1 MYFLIQTTHFSNQA
15 GYSLGASSRQSAVP
29 YSSSFSR
36 PSGSRPEASACAAP
50 DDVPLN
56 LSAPKTSRIQ
66 QQPSTLKEEK
76 PLDLS
81 TKKVSLDRIRF
92 LSIPIIITL
101 FSKVNTIK
109 PLDLESIHD
118 TYYYSYYIFF

>member
-15 GYSLGASSRQSAVP
+15 GYTLGASSRQSAVP

-36 PSGSRPEASACAAP
+36 PSGSRSEASACAAP

-56 LSAPKTSRIQ
+56 LSASKTSSIQ
-66 QQPSTLKEEK
+66 QQPSTSKEEK

-81 TKKVSLDRIRF
+81 TKNLKVSLD
-92 LSIPIIITL
+92 
-101 FSKVNTIK
+101 
-109 PLDLESIHD
+109 
-118 TYYYSYYIFF
+118 

>member
-92 LSIPIIITL
+92 FHVKAVKNLL
-101 FSKVNTIK
+101 FVLNQVTQYFSC
-109 PLDLESIHD
+109 
-118 TYYYSYYIFF
+118 